1 VPSFASTDGPKQ
13 AVPIKNKRYQIPRYP
28 FPGRMTPAEGP
39 VSGVGMLVPWTRV
52 STILDTHE
60 DKEGIFHWTKRLIV
74 KGIGAREDLYA
85 LAAATRLEDK
95 AGLLKVADQ
104 AFDYAKGQ
112 AASNLGTALHG
123 FLERWV
129 EGDKDLVVPS
139 QWKGDV
145 GAVMAAFQ
153 DANIRLRPDLQE
165 MVVVRPDLKDGDAGG
180 LAGRLDLVVE
190 MFNPETGEWELIMAD
205 YKTGSD
211 PLAYG
216 SWKIQQQLGLYGTAW
231 ATWDGE
237 FWRPMPKIRR
247 DKILM
252 VHVLPGQASVQ
263 IHIGDVDAEDL
274 EEDLTAAYRTRRRRK
289 EAKKA
294 WRPLVTVEDGTVLGE
309 PTLTVTTFD
318 GGPGPVAQ
326 QDVTLVPVG
335 PTKPTPEISRAVTD
349 GIFIGGATKGT
360 PIGLT
365 KPAPMPGEAFY
376 GEAERAAATV
386 ARVAAESDPNNGDED
401 DPSVQGMV
409 VTAELDRSE
418 PIPGPGAEVLAP
430 MADKSKGERG
440 CGVCHR
446 KGHKRGSPKCLGDN
460 DPRLVKLAEQ
470 QESSAREN
478 AGGMMSPEEADAV
491 PHSDHCRCSTRASGW
506 KAPAVGGGP
515 WVCGDCGLPSKL
527 GVPLSVQFAQNGGQ
541 LTVSEQMLAASS
553 TQPPPTLGHLG
564 PDGPPPATLTEADAA
579 AWRAEHQVTAHDSQG
594 IAAIEARVVEQ
605 AEREKAAEDVTAQIE
620 RHPEMDSR
628 TAEEPDPLEKAVG
641 EHLDREG
648 VTEPDPFDEDGSDA
662 LTPAQPSWLERIQ
675 QAPDKA
681 ELRAIRADAMVVGKW
696 TTELTQAG
704 LKRIEELK
712 LQEQQG

>member
-1 VPSFASTDGPKQ
+1 MPSFASTDGPRQ

-28 FPGRMTPAEGP
+28 FPGRMTSAEGP
-39 VSGVGMLVPWTRV
+39 VAGAGMLVPWTRV

-129 EGDKDLVVPS
+129 EGDKELIVPS

-190 MFNPETGEWELIMAD
+190 MLNPETGEWELIMAD

-247 DKILM
+247 DKVLM
-252 VHVLPGQASVQ
+252 VHVLPGQSSVK
-263 IHIGDVDAEDL
+263 IHIGDVDAEAL
-274 EEDLTAAYRTRRRRK
+274 EEDLAAAYRTRRRRK

-294 WRPLVTVEDGTVLGE
+294 WRPLVTVEGGQILGE
-309 PTLTVTTFD
+309 PTLTVATFD

-335 PTKPTPEISRAVTD
+335 PTKPTPLEQSWRASS
-349 GIFIGGATKGT
+349 T
-360 PIGLT
+360 PEQV
-365 KPAPMPGEAFY
+365 AR
-376 GEAERAAATV
+376 AEATV
-386 ARVAAESDPNNGDED
+386 ARVAAESNPNLDDEQIT
-401 DPSVQGMV
+401 VQTGV
-409 VTAELDRSE
+409 DAEGVPYRREVPTSQSGHAELA
-418 PIPGPGAEVLAP
+418 PLAGP
-430 MADKSKGERG
+430 GERG
-440 CGVCHR
+440 CGVCGR
-446 KGHKRGSPKCLGDN
+446 KGHRRGSPKCLGTD
-460 DPRLVKLAEQ
+460 DPRFDDPNTLNGA
-470 QESSAREN
+470 
-478 AGGMMSPEEADAV
+478 SPQVEADPDEHALDG
-491 PHSDHCRCSTRASGW
+491 HADDSGHCRCSTRASGW

-527 GVPLSVQFAQNGGQ
+527 GVPLSVQTGEQYRDGVDVNGLTQAELDRLVNEEMSDGDHDSRSSALRVVSQRLEDADRAQRERDSDNPRNH
-541 LTVSEQMLAASS
+541 AF
-553 TQPPPTLGHLG
+553 
-564 PDGPPPATLTEADAA
+564 EADSWASGMVCTRMVMRDGGGDA
-579 AWRAEHQVTAHDSQG
+579 CGATPAEHQADPSPVSVG
-594 IAAIEARVVEQ
+594 LE
-605 AEREKAAEDVTAQIE
+605 ED
-620 RHPEMDSR
+620 M
-628 TAEEPDPLEKAVG
+628 TAEESDPLDGSVAPNQGSEYQP
-641 EHLDREG
+641 EL
-648 VTEPDPFDEDGSDA
+648 TETDPFDEDGSDA

-675 QAPDKA
+675 QAPDKS
-681 ELRAIRADAMVVGKW
+681 ELRAIRADAMAVGKW
-696 TTELTQAG
+696 TAELTQAG

-712 LQEQQG
+712 QEG

>member
-1 VPSFASTDGPKQ
+1 MPSFASTDGPKQ

-28 FPGRMTPAEGP
+28 FPGRMTSAEGP
-39 VSGVGMLVPWTRV
+39 VAGAGMLVPWTRV

-129 EGDKDLVVPS
+129 EGDKDLVVPT

-190 MFNPETGEWELIMAD
+190 MLNPETGEWELIMAD

-247 DKILM
+247 DKVLM
-252 VHVLPGQASVQ
+252 VHVLPGQSSVK

-294 WRPLVTVEDGTVLGE
+294 WRPLVTVEDGQILGE
-309 PTLTVTTFD
+309 PTFD

-349 GIFIGGATKGT
+349 GIFIGGATEGT
-360 PIGLT
+360 SYGPT
-365 KPAPMPGEAFY
+365 KPIALTTSSTSDEAM
-376 GEAERAAATV
+376 EAERAAATV
-386 ARVAAESDPNNGDED
+386 ARVAAESNPNLDGDDEGPTTYRVD
-401 DPSVQGMV
+401 QASPPSDKVRTV
-409 VTAELDRSE
+409 EE
-418 PIPGPGAEVLAP
+418 LAP
-430 MADKSKGERG
+430 LAGPGERG
-440 CGVCHR
+440 CGVCGR
-446 KGHKRGSPKCLGDN
+446 KGHRRGSPKCLGTD
-460 DPRLVKLAEQ
+460 DPRFDDPNTLNGASPQVEAD
-470 QESSAREN
+470 
-478 AGGMMSPEEADAV
+478 PEEAAAV
-491 PHSDHCRCSTRASGW
+491 PHSEHCRCSTRASGW
-506 KAPAVGGGP
+506 KAPADGEGP

-527 GVPLSVQFAQNGGQ
+527 GVPLSVQTG
-541 LTVSEQMLAASS
+541 EQSAEDRFRL
-553 TQPPPTLGHLG
+553 
-564 PDGPPPATLTEADAA
+564 ADAD
-579 AWRAEHQVTAHDSQG
+579 R
-594 IAAIEARVVEQ
+594 
-605 AEREKAAEDVTAQIE
+605 AEREQAAEDVTAQIE

-628 TAEEPDPLEKAVG
+628 TTSSTDHVIAGVSDGTEEPDL
-641 EHLDREG
+641 LDGSVAPNQGSEYQPEL
-648 VTEPDPFDEDGSDA
+648 TETDPFDEDGSDA

-675 QAPDKA
+675 QAPDKS
-681 ELRAIRADAMVVGKW
+681 ELRAIRADALAVGKW
-696 TTELTQAG
+696 TAELTQAG

-712 LQEQQG
+712 QKG